1 MANANPYGSDL
12 SLLVDLD
19 AMGAIATGRL
29 VLSQALV
36 RRWSTPAQRLL
47 DDPHYGYDVTGE
59 INDDL
64 GPSDVAAIGAN
75 MDAEAIKDQRVVSCL
90 TQATFVNGVL
100 MTVSTIDD
108 GNGPFT
114 LTLAISAVSVT
125 ILTQNLGTSGTT

>member
-1 MANANPYGSDL
+1 MTTANPYGSDL

-19 AMGAIATGRL
+19 ALGAVVSGRL

-36 RRWSTPAQRLL
+36 RRWSTPPGRLL

-64 GPSDVAAIGAN
+64 GPSDVASIGSN
-75 MDAEAIKDQRVVSCL
+75 MDAEALKDQRVVSCL
-90 TQATFVNGVL
+90 TSATLVNGVL

-114 LTLAISAVSVT
+114 LTLAITAVSVT
-125 ILTQNLGTSGTT
+125 ILTQNLGTST